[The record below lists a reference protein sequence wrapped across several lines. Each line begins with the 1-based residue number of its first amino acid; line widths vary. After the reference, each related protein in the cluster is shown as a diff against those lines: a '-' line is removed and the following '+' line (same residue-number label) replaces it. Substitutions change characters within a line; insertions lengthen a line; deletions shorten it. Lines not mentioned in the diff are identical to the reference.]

1 MKTSNI
7 IIFLVIFSSL
17 SDSVLLA
24 QTLSITEAQLTH
36 GDLKQV
42 GTGGAIADST
52 VITLQHA
59 SGWDYGEN
67 FFFIDFVRLNN
78 NGTNPD
84 NNPDNSGLNGALAY
98 AEWYPGFSLNK
109 MTNYDFSFGL
119 VKDISIITGFNFA
132 PEVDSWW
139 FLPGVRLALDLPG
152 FKFSNLDFTL
162 FQHHSVGDINS
173 QQFTIVDQ
181 ENSWMI
187 DFNWAYLFNNGNSNW
202 SLTGHIEYINGR
214 NQVSNFS
221 TTRLESWVLFQPQL
235 RFDIGKFMGGPAKR
249 LYMGIEYQ
257 YWKNKLGEKGTD
269 DNNIQLLAVWRF

>member
-109 MTNYDFSFGL
+109 MT
-119 VKDISIITGFNFA
+119 
-132 PEVDSWW
+132 
-139 FLPGVRLALDLPG
+139 RL
-152 FKFSNLDFTL
+152 
-162 FQHHSVGDINS
+162 
-173 QQFTIVDQ
+173 
-181 ENSWMI
+181 
-187 DFNWAYLFNNGNSNW
+187 
-202 SLTGHIEYINGR
+202 
-214 NQVSNFS
+214 
-221 TTRLESWVLFQPQL
+221 
-235 RFDIGKFMGGPAKR
+235 
-249 LYMGIEYQ
+249 
-257 YWKNKLGEKGTD
+257 
-269 DNNIQLLAVWRF
+269 